1 MSQYGIRIKNFEAAS
16 IYEYKYGFRNNLDQT
31 NAMLVNSLFLD
42 FLLKEKLIRLHKE
55 ESTRDIICVEFG
67 YGTKDYN
74 TALSKVSTV
83 LEKEDIS
90 DKAKSHLLTIKESI
104 EKNKKYCKK
113 INKETLRTK
122 YYTEGFDITYRTYNK
137 DGEEL
142 VDKRE
147 TITYKMLYRTPGKAK
162 KGTCMFIN
170 VDYYDKV
177 HEFLYMGIQL
187 PEKNAP
193 IVEMGAYSSLITSS
207 IIGRVQILPEQILVV
222 DDVEVPWNAN
232 VLTVGIDKDKQCTI
246 EPKDNYSII
255 NTIFDG
261 QALIDS
267 SIFPDYA
274 DGYILLRHHMT
285 KMAAFNSNIQQ
296 FMKDTFGDE
305 YETKTVKD
313 RFGRNVRVKD
323 IKLITTENALKWLKF
338 NVSFDKWAEWVRKND
353 CLFGI
358 VKTTHPSKLGDVQ
371 RMSYQMVNALDIDS
385 IPNVC
390 EKTVNY
396 INSLKN
402 ANNIAF
408 FDYLEKNKN
417 FSNDYEVLLALQE
430 HNKNFVKSSYFRRRK
445 SDIISAY
452 VLNFKSGHG
461 IQNADNLTIVGS
473 PYAMLLRSVG
483 KSVYDDPTFCE
494 ESGCIQCYT
503 ERFENG
509 SYLAEFRN
517 PFNSRNNLG
526 YLHNVYHEYFGKY
539 FKFGRLVIAVNM
551 IKTDFQD
558 RNNGSDQDSDSIYV
572 TDQADIVKHAKY
584 CYLNYPTIVNKI
596 PKDKNVYSYSMRDFA
611 EVDNKLAAAQLAI
624 GESSNIAQICLTYTY
639 NFDDQKYQ
647 DYVCI
652 LSVLAQVAIDNAKR
666 KFDIDLNKEIAR
678 IKSDM
683 DIDKNGLPN
692 FWLIT
697 KKDKR
702 KARNDKVRQERQ
714 KKNKEKIKERI
725 KELKCPMNI
734 VYDMTFD
741 ITRTE
746 KDTLPMDEFWI
757 KYENTSNWVKS
768 KKVEQL
774 IQEFSINLYRY
785 NVWEDED
792 LEKYILLKD
801 DYDKLI
807 KEIGKLN
814 KSRNNI
820 GLFSWLINRAF
831 LIGAGVKSES
841 TKGRLLATTNKN
853 RALLLKVLYD
863 IDPKSFLACF
873 RSTD

>member
-1 MSQYGIRIKNFEAAS
+1 MSEYGIRIKNIEAAS

-42 FLLKEKLIRLHKE
+42 FLLKEKLIRIHKE

-74 TALSKVSTV
+74 TALSKINTNLKKDSLT
-83 LEKEDIS
+83 
-90 DKAKSHLLTIKESI
+90 DKARVHLESI
-104 EKNKKYCKK
+104 RDSIETNKMYCKK
-113 INKETLRTK
+113 ISKENLRVK
-122 YYTEGFDITYRTYNK
+122 YYTEGFDITYKTFNK
-137 DGEEL
+137 SGEEL
-142 VDKRE
+142 IDKRE
-147 TITYKMLYRTPGKAK
+147 TISYKMLYRTPGKAK

-170 VDYYDKV
+170 TDYYDKV
-177 HEFLYMGIQL
+177 HDFLYMGIHL

-207 IIGRVQILPEQILVV
+207 VIGRIQILPEQILVV
-222 DDVEVPWNAN
+222 DDVEVPWDTN
-232 VLTVGIDKDKQCTI
+232 VLTVGIDKDKRCTI
-246 EPKDNYSII
+246 EAKENYSII
-255 NTIFDG
+255 NTLFDG

-285 KMAAFNSNIQQ
+285 KMAAFNSNIQL

-313 RFGRNVRVKD
+313 RFGRTVRVKD
-323 IKLITTENALKWLKF
+323 IRLITTENALKWLKF
-338 NVSFDKWAEWVRKND
+338 NISFDGWAEWVRKND
-353 CLFGI
+353 CMFGI

-371 RMSYQMVNALDIDS
+371 RMSYQMVNALDLDS
-385 IPNVC
+385 IPSVC
-390 EKTVNY
+390 EKTINY
-396 INSLKN
+396 INDLKN
-402 ANNIAF
+402 SNNIAF
-408 FDYLEKNKN
+408 LDYLEKNKN

-430 HNKNFVKSSYFRRRK
+430 YNKNFVKSSYFRRRK

-483 KSVYDDPTFCE
+483 KSVYDDPTFSE
-494 ESGCIQCYT
+494 ETGCIQCYT

-509 SYLAEFRN
+509 AYLAEFRN

-526 YLHNVYHEYFGKY
+526 YMHNVYHEYFGRY
-539 FKFGRLVIAVNM
+539 FCFGRLVIAVNM

-584 CYLNYPTIVNKI
+584 CYINYPTIVNKI
-596 PKDKNVYSYSMRDFA
+596 PKDKNVYSYSMKDFA

-624 GESSNIAQICLTYTY
+624 GESSNLAQICLTYTY
-639 NFDDQKYQ
+639 NFEDQKYQ

-702 KARNDKVRQERQ
+702 KARNDKIRQERQ

-734 VYDMTFD
+734 VYDMSFD
-741 ITRTE
+741 KANSEEETI
-746 KDTLPMDEFWI
+746 PMDKFWK
-757 KYENTSNWVKS
+757 KYENIYSWRKS
-768 KKVEQL
+768 KKIEQL
-774 IQEFSINLYRY
+774 IQDFSIDLYRY

-792 LEKYILLKD
+792 LDKYILLKD
-801 DYDKLI
+801 DYDRLI
-807 KEIGKLN
+807 KEIRKLN
-814 KSRNNI
+814 KSKNNI

-831 LIGAGVKSES
+831 LIGAGVRSKKE
-841 TKGRLLATTNKN
+841 KLLATTNKN

-863 IDPKSFLACF
+863 IDKRSFLQCF
-873 RSTD
+873 CNND

>member
-1 MSQYGIRIKNFEAAS
+1 MSEYGIRIKNFEAAS
-16 IYEYKYGFRNNLDQT
+16 IYEYQHGFRNNLDQT

-42 FLLKEKLIRLHKE
+42 FLKSEKLIRIHKE
-55 ESTRDIICVEFG
+55 DSTRDIICVEFG
-67 YGTKDYN
+67 YGTKDYKTSITKIN
-74 TALSKVSTV
+74 TAL
-83 LEKEDIS
+83 
-90 DKAKSHLLTIKESI
+90 AKDNITETTKKHLIEIKESI
-104 EKNKKYCKK
+104 EKNKEYCKK
-113 INKETLRTK
+113 ITKEDLRIK
-122 YYTEGFDITYRTYNK
+122 FYTEGFSITYKIFNNS
-137 DGEEL
+137 GEEL
-142 VDKRE
+142 IDKQE
-147 TITYKMLYRTPGKAK
+147 TIFYKMLYRTPGKAK

-170 VDYYDKV
+170 AEYYDKV
-177 HEFLYMGIQL
+177 HNFLYMGIRL

-222 DDVEVPWNAN
+222 DDVKVSWNTN
-232 VLTVGIDKDKQCTI
+232 VLTVGIDKDKHCTI
-246 EPKDNYSII
+246 EAKNNYSINNI
-255 NTIFDG
+255 IFDG

-285 KMAAFNSNIQQ
+285 KMAAFNSNIQL
-296 FMKDTFGDE
+296 FMKDTFKDE

-323 IKLITTENALKWLKF
+323 IRLITTENALKWLKF
-338 NVSFDKWAEWVRKND
+338 NVSFDSWAEWVRKNN
-353 CLFGI
+353 CIFGI

-385 IPNVC
+385 IPDVC

-396 INSLKN
+396 INDLKN
-402 ANNIAF
+402 NNNIAF

-417 FSNDYEVLLALQE
+417 FANDYEVLLALQK
-430 HNKNFVKSSYFRRRK
+430 HNHNFVKSSYFRRRK

-473 PYAMLLRSVG
+473 PYAMLLRSIG
-483 KSVYDDPTFCE
+483 KNIYDDPTFSE
-494 ESGCIQCYT
+494 EYGCIQCYT

-509 SYLAEFRN
+509 TYLAEFRN

-526 YLHNVYHEYFGKY
+526 YMHNVYHEYFGRY
-539 FKFGRLVIAVNM
+539 FNFGRLVIAINM

-572 TDQADIVKHAKY
+572 TDQIDIVKHARY
-584 CYLNYPTIVNKI
+584 CYINYPTIVNQI
-596 PKDKNVYSYSMRDFA
+596 PKDKNVYNYSMKDFA

-624 GESSNIAQICLTYTY
+624 GESSNLAQICLTYTY
-639 NFDDQKYQ
+639 NFSDKKYQ

-678 IKSDM
+678 IKSNM

-702 KARNDKVRQERQ
+702 KARTDKIRYERQ
-714 KKNKEKIKERI
+714 KKNKAKIKERI
-725 KELKCPMNI
+725 KDLKCPMNV

-741 ITRTE
+741 ISKAD
-746 KDTLPMDEFWI
+746 KDTMSMDKFWI
-757 KYENTSNWVKS
+757 KHENICNKKRS
-768 KKVEQL
+768 KQIEQL
-774 IQEFSINLYRY
+774 IQTFSIDLYHY

-792 LEKYILLKD
+792 LDNYILLKD
-801 DYDKLI
+801 DYEKMI
-807 KEIGKLN
+807 KEISKLN
-814 KSRNNI
+814 KSKNNI

-831 LIGAGVKSES
+831 LIGAGVNRNTGK
-841 TKGRLLATTNKN
+841 LLATTNKN

-863 IDPKSFLACF
+863 IDKESFLSCF
-873 RSTD
+873 RTT

>member
-1 MSQYGIRIKNFEAAS
+1 MSEYGIRIKNYEAAS

-42 FLLKEKLIRLHKE
+42 FLLKEKLIRVHNE

-67 YGTKDYN
+67 YGTKDYK
-74 TALSKVSTV
+74 TAKDKVDSALT
-83 LEKEDIS
+83 KENASDI
-90 DKAKSHLLTIKESI
+90 AKEHLNTIKNNI
-104 EKNKKYCKK
+104 EKNKEYCKK
-113 INKETLRTK
+113 ITKEDLRVK
-122 YYTEGFDITYRTYNK
+122 YYTDGFDITYKVYNK
-137 DGEEL
+137 SGEEL
-142 VDKRE
+142 IDKRE
-147 TITYKMLYRTPGKAK
+147 TIFYKMLYRTPGKAK

-170 VDYYDKV
+170 AEYYDKV
-177 HEFLYMGIQL
+177 HEFLYMGIHL
-187 PEKNAP
+187 PKKNAP

-207 IIGRVQILPEQILVV
+207 IIGKVKIKPEQILVI
-222 DDVEVPWNAN
+222 DDVEVPWNTN
-232 VLTVGIDKDKQCTI
+232 VLTVGIDKDKHCTI
-246 EPKDNYSII
+246 ETKNNYSII

-285 KMAAFNSNIQQ
+285 KMAAFNSNIQL
-296 FMKDTFGDE
+296 FMKDAFGDE
-305 YETKTVKD
+305 YETKTLKD
-313 RFGRNVRVKD
+313 RFGRTVRVKD

-338 NVSFDKWAEWVRKND
+338 NISFDGWAEWVRKND
-353 CLFGI
+353 CMFGI

-385 IPNVC
+385 IPSVC
-390 EKTVNY
+390 EKTINY
-396 INSLKN
+396 INDLKN
-402 ANNIAF
+402 SNNIAF
-408 FDYLEKNKN
+408 LDYLEKNKN

-483 KSVYDDPTFCE
+483 KSVYDDPTFSE
-494 ESGCIQCYT
+494 ETGCIQCYT

-509 SYLAEFRN
+509 AYLAEFRN

-526 YLHNVYHEYFGKY
+526 YMHNVYHEYFGRY
-539 FKFGRLVIAVNM
+539 FCFGRLVIAVNM

-596 PKDKNVYSYSMRDFA
+596 PKDKNVYSYSMKDFA

-624 GESSNIAQICLTYTY
+624 GESSNLAQICLTYTY
-639 NFDDQKYQ
+639 NFEDQKYQ

-683 DIDKNGLPN
+683 DIETNGLPD

-702 KARNDKVRQERQ
+702 KARTDKIRYERQ
-714 KKNKEKIKERI
+714 KKNKEKIKQKI

-734 VYDMTFD
+734 IYKMTFD
-741 ITRTE
+741 
-746 KDTLPMDEFWI
+746 KAVDEGNVIPIDKFWI
-757 KYENTSNWVKS
+757 KHETPTGKKLS
-768 KKVEQL
+768 KKIEKIIQDYSFDLHKFNVNEDDNTEQYL
-774 IQEFSINLYRY
+774 
-785 NVWEDED
+785 
-792 LEKYILLKD
+792 LLKD
-801 DYDKLI
+801 DYEKMI
-807 KEIGKLN
+807 KEIQKLN
-814 KSRNNI
+814 STRNNL
-820 GLFSWLINRAF
+820 GLFSWLLNRAF
-831 LIGAGVKSES
+831 LIGAG
-841 TKGRLLATTNKN
+841 TKRNRNKLLAKTNKN

-863 IDPKSFLACF
+863 VDKKCFLSCF
-873 RSTD
+873 GTT

>member
-1 MSQYGIRIKNFEAAS
+1 MSEYGIRIKNIEAAS

-42 FLLKEKLIRLHKE
+42 FLLKEKLIRIHKE

-74 TALSKVSTV
+74 TALSKINSNLKKDNIT
-83 LEKEDIS
+83 
-90 DKAKSHLLTIKESI
+90 DKARVHLEAIRDSI
-104 EKNKKYCKK
+104 ETNKTYCKK
-113 INKETLRTK
+113 ISKETLRVK
-122 YYTEGFDITYRTYNK
+122 YYTEGFDITYKTFNK
-137 DGEEL
+137 SGEEL
-142 VDKRE
+142 TDKRE
-147 TITYKMLYRTPGKAK
+147 TISYKMLYRTSGKAK

-187 PEKNAP
+187 PEKDAP
-193 IVEMGAYSSLITSS
+193 IIEMGAYSSLITSS

-222 DDVEVPWNAN
+222 DDVEVPWNTN
-232 VLTVGIDKDKQCTI
+232 VLMVGIDKDKQCTI
-246 EPKDNYSII
+246 EPKDSYSII

-323 IKLITTENALKWLKF
+323 IKLITTENSLKWLKF

-385 IPNVC
+385 IPSVC

-417 FSNDYEVLLALQE
+417 FSNDYEVLLALQK

-509 SYLAEFRN
+509 TYLAEFRN

-558 RNNGSDQDSDSIYV
+558 RNNGSDQDSDSVYV
-572 TDQADIVKHAKY
+572 TDQADIVRHAKY

-596 PKDKNVYSYSMRDFA
+596 PKDKNVYSYSMKDFA

-624 GESSNIAQICLTYTY
+624 GESSNLAQICLTYTY
-639 NFDDQKYQ
+639 NFEDQKYQ

-702 KARNDKVRQERQ
+702 KARNDKIRQERQ

-734 VYDMTFD
+734 VYDMSFD
-741 ITRTE
+741 KANSEEETI
-746 KDTLPMDEFWI
+746 PMDKFWK
-757 KYENTSNWVKS
+757 KYENIYSWRKS
-768 KKVEQL
+768 KKIEQL
-774 IQEFSINLYRY
+774 IQDFSIDLYRY

-792 LEKYILLKD
+792 LDKYILLKD
-801 DYDKLI
+801 DYDRLI
-807 KEIGKLN
+807 KEIRKLN
-814 KSRNNI
+814 KSKNNI

-831 LIGAGVKSES
+831 LIGAGVRSKKE
-841 TKGRLLATTNKN
+841 KLLATTNKN

-863 IDPKSFLACF
+863 IDKKSFLQCF
-873 RSTD
+873 LQ